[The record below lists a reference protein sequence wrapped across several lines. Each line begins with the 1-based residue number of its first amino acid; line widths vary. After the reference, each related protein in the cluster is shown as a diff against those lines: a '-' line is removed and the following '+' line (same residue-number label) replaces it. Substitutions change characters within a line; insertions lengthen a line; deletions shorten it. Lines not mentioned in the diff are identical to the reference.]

1 MILATRLVLV
11 LAFAVP
17 LASADAAT
25 PAPPPGAAAC
35 SGCHPASQG
44 EFPHLGGRSA
54 PDIVAAMKAFRS
66 GERPSTVMDRLA
78 KGFGDDEVAAIAEW
92 YAAQQ

>member
-1 MILATRLVLV
+1 MIVATRLVLA
-11 LAFAVP
+11 LAFAIP

-25 PAPPPGAAAC
+25 PAPPPGVAGC

-54 PDIVAAMKAFRS
+54 PDILAAMNAFRS
-66 GERPSTVMDRLA
+66 GERPSTVMDRIA
-78 KGFGDDEVAAIAEW
+78 KGFGDDEAAAIAAW
-92 YAAQQ
+92 YAAQK

>member
-1 MILATRLVLV
+1 MTATRLVLA
-11 LAFAVP
+11 LALAIP

-35 SGCHPASQG
+35 SGCHPASLG

-54 PDIVAAMKAFRS
+54 PDIVAAIKAFRS
-66 GERPSTVMDRLA
+66 GERPSTVMDRIA
-78 KGFGDDEVAAIAEW
+78 KGFGDDEVAVIAAW
-92 YAAQQ
+92 YAAQK